1 MRVDG
6 KRALVTGASG
16 GLGAHFAT
24 LLAEAG
30 AYVAVAARRVAD
42 CEKIASS
49 IVAKGGRAT
58 PVRLD
63 VADQASV
70 NEALTDITTT
80 MGGVDILINNAGIA
94 NTAPWLSTSEE
105 AYDTVLDT
113 NLKGAFLVAKAVAA
127 LMRDAGKGGS
137 IVNIASILGLGV
149 TGQVGP
155 YAVSKAALIQ
165 MTKSMALEWAR
176 FSIRVNALC
185 PGYIETD
192 INRDFFATEAGAAI
206 IRRIPQR
213 RLGQMVDLDAPLLLL
228 ASDAGAYITGTT
240 LAVDG
245 GHLLAPL

>member
-1 MRVDG
+1 MRIDD

-16 GLGAHFAT
+16 GLGAHFAET
-24 LLAEAG
+24 LAMAG
-30 AYVAVAARRVAD
+30 AHVAVAARRVAD

-70 NEALTDITTT
+70 NEAIKDITAA
-80 MGGVDILINNAGIA
+80 MGGLDILINNAGIA
-94 NTAPWLSTSEE
+94 NNAQWLSTSEE
-105 AYDTVLDT
+105 TFDSVLDT

-127 LMRDAGKGGS
+127 LMRDGGKGGS

-185 PGYIETD
+185 PGYVETD
-192 INRDFFATEAGAAI
+192 INRDFFATEAGAAV

-213 RLGQMVDLDAPLLLL
+213 RLGQMADLDAPLLLL
-228 ASDAGAYITGTT
+228 ASDAGTYITGTT

>member
-1 MRVDG
+1 MRIDD

-16 GLGAHFAT
+16 GLGAHFAET
-24 LLAEAG
+24 LAMAG
-30 AYVAVAARRVAD
+30 AHVAVAARRVAD

-70 NEALTDITTT
+70 NEAIKDITAA
-80 MGGVDILINNAGIA
+80 MGGLDILINNAGIA

-105 AYDTVLDT
+105 TFDSVLDT

-127 LMRDAGKGGS
+127 LMRDGGKGGS

-185 PGYIETD
+185 PGYVETD
-192 INRDFFATEAGAAI
+192 INRDFFATEAGAAV

-213 RLGQMVDLDAPLLLL
+213 RLGQMADLDAPLLLL
-228 ASDAGAYITGTT
+228 ASDAGTYITGTT

>member
-1 MRVDG
+1 M
-6 KRALVTGASG
+6 SQW
-16 GLGAHFAT
+16 
-24 LLAEAG
+24 
-30 AYVAVAARRVAD
+30 RRVAD

-70 NEALTDITTT
+70 NEAIKDITAA
-80 MGGVDILINNAGIA
+80 MGGLDILINNAGIA

-105 AYDTVLDT
+105 TFDSVLDT

-127 LMRDAGKGGS
+127 LMRDGGKGGS

-185 PGYIETD
+185 PGYVETD
-192 INRDFFATEAGAAI
+192 INRDFFATEAGAAV

-213 RLGQMVDLDAPLLLL
+213 RLGQMADLDAPLLLL
-228 ASDAGAYITGTT
+228 ASDAGTYITGTT

>member
-16 GLGAHFAT
+16 GLGAHFAAV
-24 LLAEAG
+24 LAKAG
-30 AYVAVAARRVAD
+30 AHVAVAARRLAD

-63 VADQASV
+63 VADQGSV
-70 NEALTDITTT
+70 NEALKDIVNA

-105 AYDTVLDT
+105 AYDAVLDT

-127 LMRDAGKGGS
+127 AMRDAGTGGS

-185 PGYIETD
+185 PGYVETD

-213 RLGQMVDLDAPLLLL
+213 RLGQMADLDVPLMLL
-228 ASDAGAYITGTT
+228 ASNAGGYITGTT